1 MCGVKP
7 RTSMVYIIIVVK
19 YSMERFKSSLN
30 HIYSQLTQKW
40 TLLGIVFVVVA
51 LSWVAVFASA
61 NSGRLEVHFF
71 DVGQGDAIFIEM
83 PDGRQILI
91 DGGPNDKVVEK
102 LNKYMPFWDRSID
115 IMIATHADADH
126 LTGLVSVLQH
136 YDVDTILWNGV
147 FANTKIFKE
156 WSDAALK
163 EDAEILVGEYGMR
176 FRLSDQVF
184 FEILYPYIAS
194 KAGTVPALASQ
205 NDYSLV
211 VRFVYGDDSFLFTS
225 DIERQSEYEII
236 SNGVALKSDV
246 LKVPH
251 HGSKT
256 SSSELFLESV
266 EPKVAVIQVGR
277 SNSYGHPHAAV
288 LQRLKKYGIDI
299 RRVDIEGDV
308 TLTSNGNS
316 F

>member
-40 TLLGIVFVVVA
+40 TLLGIVFVVA
-51 LSWVAVFASA
+51 ILSWVAVFASA
-61 NSGRLEVHFF
+61 NSGRLEVHFL

-126 LTGLVSVLQH
+126 LTGLVSVLEH

-163 EDAEILVGEYGMR
+163 EGAEILVAEYGMR
-176 FRLSDQVF
+176 FNLSDYAF
-184 FEILYPYIAS
+184 FEILHPYIISEAGPGPAS
-194 KAGTVPALASQ
+194 GGQ

-211 VRFVYGDDSFLFTS
+211 VRFVYGDDSFLFTG
-225 DIERQSEYEII
+225 DIERQSEYKII
-236 SNGVALKSDV
+236 SSGVALKSDV

-256 SSSELFLESV
+256 SSSELFLENV

-277 SNSYGHPHAAV
+277 NNFYGHPYVAV
-288 LQRLKKYGIDI
+288 LQRLKKYGIDT
-299 RRVDIEGDV
+299 RRVDLEGDV

>member
-7 RTSMVYIIIVVK
+7 RTSMAYIIIVVK
-19 YSMERFKSSLN
+19 WSMERFKSSLN

-115 IMIATHADADH
+115 IIIATHADADH
-126 LTGLVSVLQH
+126 LTGLVPVLQH

-147 FANTKIFKE
+147 FSNTNIFQE
-156 WSDAALK
+156 WRDAALS
-163 EDAEILVGEYGMR
+163 EGAEILVGEYGMR
-176 FRLSDQVF
+176 FRLSDYAF
-184 FEILYPYIAS
+184 FEILHPKLS
-194 KAGTVPALASQ
+194 GSDPDSFGGGQ
-205 NDYSLV
+205 NDYSIV
-211 VRFVYGDDSFLFTS
+211 VRFVYGDDSFLFTG
-225 DIERQSEYEII
+225 DIERQSEYSILSSGI
-236 SNGVALKSDV
+236 NIKSDV

-299 RRVDIEGDV
+299 RRADLEGDI